1 MLIDYL
7 IYQLN
12 NYVKKKKHLYFQ
24 IYLKLST
31 NTEANNSSSS
41 TKNWPFASVISIYSN
56 LQKKIVIFK
65 YN

>member
-7 IYQLN
+7 VYQSN
-12 NYVKKKKHLYFQ
+12 NCVKKKKHLMSLYFQ

-41 TKNWPFASVISIYSN
+41 TKNWPFASVISI
-56 LQKKIVIFK
+56 
-65 YN
+65 

>member
-7 IYQLN
+7 VYQLN
-12 NYVKKKKHLYFQ
+12 NYVKKKKHLMSLFFQ

-41 TKNWPFASVISIYSN
+41 TKNWPFASVISMY
-56 LQKKIVIFK
+56 Q
-65 YN
+65 